1 MAILGVLGAA
11 VDGWIEGGC
20 RGDLGEAIERTFDV
34 MTELCG
40 DWAKRVG
47 S

>member
-1 MAILGVLGAA
+1 VLGAA

-20 RGDLGEAIERTFDV
+20 RGDLGEAIEHSFDV

-40 DWAKRVG
+40 DWTKRVG
-47 S
+47 R

>member
-11 VDGWIEGGC
+11 VDGWIDGGC
-20 RGDLGEAIERTFDV
+20 RDDLGEAIEHGFDV

-40 DWAKRVG
+40 DWSKRVR